1 MSIIVIQGIR
11 GWECYFHSFL
21 SMAYPPFEVF
31 LIEETDEKFFNIY
44 FSYIGMFGSIF
55 MTSAISIERFLGIC
69 YPLKV
74 VD

>member
-1 MSIIVIQGIR
+1 
-11 GWECYFHSFL
+11 
-21 SMAYPPFEVF
+21 MAYPPFEVS
-31 LIEETDEKFFNIY
+31 LTEETDEKIFNIY

-74 VD
+74 VN